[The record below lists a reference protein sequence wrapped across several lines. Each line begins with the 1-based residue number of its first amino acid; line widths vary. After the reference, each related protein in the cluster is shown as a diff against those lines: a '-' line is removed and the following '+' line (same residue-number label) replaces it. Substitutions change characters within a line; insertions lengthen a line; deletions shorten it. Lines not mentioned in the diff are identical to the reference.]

1 MTDTY
6 RNLLGDWAPERQ
18 QVQKEDT
25 EGICGYFQ
33 GISVSI
39 QGLWFSI
46 LLCLSDFQKAET
58 GNELGQLQV
67 WVKRRQTSSVIQD
80 AGSEV
85 PMSAWQRAEGR
96 GS

>member
-18 QVQKEDT
+18 QVQREDI
-25 EGICGYFQ
+25 EDICGYLQ

-46 LLCLSDFQKAET
+46 LLYLPDFQKAET

-67 WVKRRQTSSVIQD
+67 
-80 AGSEV
+80 
-85 PMSAWQRAEGR
+85 
-96 GS
+96 